1 MAHVFAPVHT
11 IQLIGMRSSP
21 LLRVYAAHICC
32 YIFRFHSVLAIRRGP
47 EHLLLQC
54 SQHVDYDQE
63 GKRGL
68 HQEPRALCGAQETY
82 PAVIHRSGELSHA
95 ILEPL
100 RTVCASSQFL
110 PAGIRAAHDVDP
122 IPAPNPFQGR
132 PRR

>member
-100 RTVCASSQFL
+100 HRVCLFAVFASR
-110 PAGIRAAHDVDP
+110 IRAAHDVDP